1 MTLINVA
8 FHYRIQPT
16 ESQISA
22 MNRLRDVYGVRRL
35 TLDEKERTLRIDYD
49 ASRLSECEVAGLL
62 RNAGIDVLG
71 KLALTWDRSGTPADE
86 VMTYKPFPNHGLVSR
101 STFRRQRTA

>member
-1 MTLINVA
+1 MSIRFRKNVGSWYQRSEGVRSDTVTKNGLAMTLINVA

-22 MNRLRDVYGVRRL
+22 INRLRDVYGVRRL

-71 KLALTWDRSGTPADE
+71 KLALT
-86 VMTYKPFPNHGLVSR
+86 
-101 STFRRQRTA
+101 